1 MEQGPVVIV
10 SGGTYGIGRGITLRL
25 AADYRVIAFGVNG
38 RQMGSR
44 AKQGGS
50 ATLTELDKL
59 QLTADV
65 VEADVSRAEDVE
77 RVVAVAIEQYGRID
91 GLVNNAAMRPTGT
104 VLDTPE
110 EVWQRTIDVNLK
122 GVFLTTKAV
131 LPHMIRNRG
140 GSIVN
145 IGSGAGRGR
154 PNLAAYAASKGGVFG
169 LSAALAHD
177 HLADHIR
184 VNVVV
189 PGGAVVSGMTEG
201 NDERL
206 NQAAQRA
213 VAGRNVLPQDIAG
226 AVAFLL
232 SDDAAQITGAVL
244 EVGGFGFL

>member
-1 MEQGPVVIV
+1 MEQRPVVVV

-25 AADYRVIAFGVNG
+25 AADYRVIAFGVDDP
-38 RQMGSR
+38 QIGSR
-44 AKQGGS
+44 AKQGCS
-50 ATLTELDKL
+50 ATLTELEKL

-104 VLDTPE
+104 VLDTSE
-110 EVWQRTIDVNLK
+110 EVWQRTIDVNLT

-140 GSIVN
+140 GSIIN
-145 IGSGAGRGR
+145 IGSGAGWGR

-184 VNVVV
+184 VNVLV

-206 NQAAQRA
+206 YQAAQRA
-213 VAGRNVLPQDIAG
+213 VAGRNVTPQDIAG
-226 AVAFLL
+226 GVAFLL

-244 EVGGFGFL
+244 EVGGFGFV